1 MFATS
6 EGVAWGTLVL
16 LLPIYYFLHIYL
28 ESVLPDAYGINETC
42 CFCLRGKKKP
52 VEEENDEEGLA
63 ITKTDPSIQQD
74 DLEASMRDKLIGNG
88 NDVDDKLVKRRNT
101 LDRRQSMARKAFD
114 SRDPVQMKKLTM
126 MFGEF
131 RAVDELTLSVKQD
144 EIIALLGHNGAG
156 KTTAIYMLTGML
168 MPASGDATINGL
180 SIKRQ
185 TD

>member
-1 MFATS
+1 MEKSGREDKFN
-6 EGVAWGTLVL
+6 
-16 LLPIYYFLHIYL
+16 
-28 ESVLPDAYGINETC
+28 DM
-42 CFCLRGKKKP
+42 
-52 VEEENDEEGLA
+52 EE
-63 ITKTDPSIQQD
+63 
-74 DLEASMRDKLIGNG
+74 KLI
-88 NDVDDKLVKRRNT
+88 KRKNT
-101 LDRRQSMARKAFD
+101 VDRRKSMARKAFD
-114 SRDPVQMKKLTM
+114 SKDPVQLKKMTM

-168 MPASGDATINGL
+168 MPASGDATIHGL